1 MPVRLRSLTF
11 DRCPF
16 IVPLRKWQRKR
27 AMYSALLKLSPLH
40 QDVFRMIR
48 FDDLTIKAAAHK
60 LGVTP
65 EVVQEVL
72 VDVLLALGRAN
83 GS

>member
-1 MPVRLRSLTF
+1 MR
-11 DRCPF
+11 
-16 IVPLRKWQRKR
+16 
-27 AMYSALLKLSPLH
+27 SALFNLSPLH

-48 FDDLTIKAAAHK
+48 FDGLTIEAAAHK

-65 EVVQEVL
+65 EMVHEAL

-83 GS
+83 RS